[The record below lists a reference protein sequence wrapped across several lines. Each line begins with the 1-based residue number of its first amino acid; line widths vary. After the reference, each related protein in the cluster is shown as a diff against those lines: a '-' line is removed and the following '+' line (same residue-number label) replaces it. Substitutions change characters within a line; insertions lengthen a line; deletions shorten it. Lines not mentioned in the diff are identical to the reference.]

1 MNVDEALAQARDAMT
16 VKRVFSEPYE
26 KNGVTVIMA
35 AGISGGAGAGGGEAP
50 GGQGQGSGGGFGL
63 NCRCPTP
70 WHQAVTGPRKRIHP
84 KGGFRGSPSSRSAS
98 RSLRTISR
106 FGTRRPPCGR
116 RSCSTRRRPACAG
129 ILWFLMLQLNGSP
142 HASVGHL
149 LLVSIGASCDS

>member
-63 NCRCPTP
+63 NARPVGAFVIKGDQVAWQP
-70 WHQAVTGPRKRIHP
+70 AVDINRAILGGQIVAVIALLTLRAVIRHFAKR
-84 KGGFRGSPSSRSAS
+84 
-98 RSLRTISR
+98 
-106 FGTRRPPCGR
+106 
-116 RSCSTRRRPACAG
+116 
-129 ILWFLMLQLNGSP
+129 
-142 HASVGHL
+142 
-149 LLVSIGASCDS
+149 